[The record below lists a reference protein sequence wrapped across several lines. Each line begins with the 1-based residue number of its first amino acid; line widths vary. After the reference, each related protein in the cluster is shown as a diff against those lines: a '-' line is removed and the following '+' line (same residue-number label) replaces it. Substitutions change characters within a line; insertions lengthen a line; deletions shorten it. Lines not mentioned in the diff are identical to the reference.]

1 MYFIKKNIYHLDIEF
16 LSLGIKSLSNLK
28 FFHLK
33 NHNFNLDIWYLSQQI
48 STSNICWLSSLHV
61 VVWFYFYYLT

>member
-33 NHNFNLDIWYLSQQI
+33 NHNFNLDI
-48 STSNICWLSSLHV
+48 
-61 VVWFYFYYLT
+61 